1 MEGDTNEKKT
11 IRLGDLKAKQL
22 ASARVISGRYAI
34 GSKSMPGGVSEVY
47 RAVDLGQGNRDVA
60 LKLFGQ
66 GGTPDEVLHESYRRE
81 LQALGDL
88 RHPNIVELL
97 DHGQDADSGR
107 NYLVLEWLE
116 HDLSKTEKEFSGQA
130 WSRFY
135 DAVGR
140 PILQALAFAHSRACV
155 HRDIKPG
162 NILFSKSGVPKL
174 ADFGI
179 AKIKRL
185 LSPGVTLAQYATAPF
200 APPEYDDGSFSY
212 TRDVFGFGV
221 VALVCLSSQSVKRYE
236 DFPQAIRDIR
246 VPKDVRDLLD
256 RALCMDNPGMRPQ
269 NAVVLLS
276 QLDQIA
282 SRDKKT
288 SPTSRI
294 RVGLTKRAID
304 HISVELGFNSEAEV
318 TEFVNKDIELAR
330 LRPDTQ
336 SESVGPRGSV
346 EPTYLLIGGSFSYR
360 VIVDTNGITGVLRAI
375 SALRPAPSVID
386 DMRDDA
392 FEAPYGFVCGPT
404 TFVSPTNDAITE
416 LVLRLSEWDQDRKV
430 QLQKKREAY
439 IFQKWLNLLLAKS
452 ELEQRKRTPLS
463 YESVSIK
470 GNLAEFMLTERASE
484 EELLGQNRKVD
495 LGDRRFLCGDVQDV
509 AGNQLTL
516 FITKFN
522 GVPEDV
528 PGEGVLVVDTFAA
541 EIAIQRQRNALDAVR
556 HGQSINPSLGA
567 LIVNPAQVGVP
578 RSVAT
583 SFIQSNLDEDK
594 QAAVNAA
601 LGMTDVLAIEG
612 PPGTGKTTFIT
623 EVVLQLLRREPRC
636 RILLPTQ
643 KYSSVIKPS
652 LLRRASTGCRLKVI
666 PTKNFGTSRD
676 IWFPTLHSSNRS
688 FTSK

>member
-416 LVLRLSEWDQDRKV
+416 LVLRL
-430 QLQKKREAY
+430 
-439 IFQKWLNLLLAKS
+439 
-452 ELEQRKRTPLS
+452 
-463 YESVSIK
+463 
-470 GNLAEFMLTERASE
+470 
-484 EELLGQNRKVD
+484 
-495 LGDRRFLCGDVQDV
+495 
-509 AGNQLTL
+509 
-516 FITKFN
+516 
-522 GVPEDV
+522 
-528 PGEGVLVVDTFAA
+528 
-541 EIAIQRQRNALDAVR
+541 
-556 HGQSINPSLGA
+556 
-567 LIVNPAQVGVP
+567 
-578 RSVAT
+578 
-583 SFIQSNLDEDK
+583 
-594 QAAVNAA
+594 
-601 LGMTDVLAIEG
+601 
-612 PPGTGKTTFIT
+612 
-623 EVVLQLLRREPRC
+623 
-636 RILLPTQ
+636 PTQ